1 MSYSVKG
8 NEAYKALRSFRKYA
22 CSVYHERYRFPYLC
36 GTYFAY
42 RKIDVMRVVAI
53 AKSISSQPRY
63 LDVGCGY
70 GDFLEKVREFIPNA
84 IGIEKNASMF
94 YAFGIKKPDYIR
106 IQGIESFEEEAFD
119 VIFVGWM
126 DPGIDFRK
134 NVTKYTNCI
143 ITTFD
148 VGGQCGINGQ
158 CDYEEYGFDRVAW
171 WITPSWI
178 DVNYELM
185 NKYYTSI
192 NHDIKKDLFEL
203 RSAHNIWCI
212 YARNEIS
219 NTVSEG
225 LKSWIGLEDKLSLNN
240 ERFDFESVLD
250 DCGFKFCEEILESST
265 STSKGKILWKVLFD

>member
-1 MSYSVKG
+1 
-8 NEAYKALRSFRKYA
+8 
-22 CSVYHERYRFPYLC
+22 
-36 GTYFAY
+36 
-42 RKIDVMRVVAI
+42 
-53 AKSISSQPRY
+53 
-63 LDVGCGY
+63 
-70 GDFLEKVREFIPNA
+70 
-84 IGIEKNASMF
+84 
-94 YAFGIKKPDYIR
+94 
-106 IQGIESFEEEAFD
+106 
-119 VIFVGWM
+119 
-126 DPGIDFRK
+126 
-134 NVTKYTNCI
+134 

-148 VGGQCGINGQ
+148 AGGQCGINGQ

-192 NHDIKKDLFEL
+192 NHDIKKDLLKL

-250 DCGFKFCEEILESST
+250 DCGFEFCEEILKPT
-265 STSKGKILWKVLFD
+265 AKGKILWKVIFD

>member
-1 MSYSVKG
+1 MPFEIDDLYQAYLKY
-8 NEAYKALRSFRKYA
+8 NEFRKTNPP
-22 CSVYHERYRFPYLC
+22 SFHDRFIFPLLV
-36 GTYFAY
+36 GSYFAY

-84 IGIEKNASMF
+84 IGIENDNIFYNFNMIKPNYIYFQDASLN
-94 YAFGIKKPDYIR
+94 IDD
-106 IQGIESFEEEAFD
+106 EFD

-134 NVTKYTNCI
+134 NVTKFTNCV

-148 VGGQCGINGQ
+148 AGGQCGINGQ

-192 NHDIKKDLFEL
+192 NHDIKKDLLKL

-250 DCGFKFCEEILESST
+250 DCGFEFCEEILKPT
-265 STSKGKILWKVLFD
+265 AKGKILWKVIFD

>member
-1 MSYSVKG
+1 MSYSIKG
-8 NEAYKALRSFRKYA
+8 NEAYKALRSFREYA
-22 CSVYHERYRFPYLC
+22 SSLYHERYRFPYLC
-36 GTYFAY
+36 GSYFAY
-42 RKIDVMRVVAI
+42 RKIDVMRVVAV

-70 GDFLEKVREFIPNA
+70 GDFLQKVREFIPNA
-84 IGIEKNASMF
+84 IGIEKNANMF

-106 IQGIESFEEEAFD
+106 IQGIESFEKEVFD

-134 NVTKYTNCI
+134 NVTKYTNCV

-148 VGGQCGINGQ
+148 AGGQCGINGQ
-158 CDYEEYGFDRVAW
+158 CDYEEYGFDRVAC

-192 NHDIKKDLFEL
+192 NHDIKKDLFKL

-225 LKSWIGLEDKLSLNN
+225 LKSWIGLENKLSLNN

-250 DCGFKFCEEILESST
+250 DCGFEFCEEILKPT
-265 STSKGKILWKVLFD
+265 AKGKILWKVIFD

>member
-1 MSYSVKG
+1 MPFEIDDLYQAYLKY
-8 NEAYKALRSFRKYA
+8 NEFRKTNPP
-22 CSVYHERYRFPYLC
+22 SFHDRFIFPLLA
-36 GTYFAY
+36 GSYFAY
-42 RKIDVMRVVAI
+42 RKIDVMRVVAV

-84 IGIEKNASMF
+84 IGIEKNANMF

-106 IQGIESFEEEAFD
+106 IQGIESFEKEVFD

-134 NVTKYTNCI
+134 NVTKYTNCV

-148 VGGQCGINGQ
+148 AGGQCGINGQ

-192 NHDIKKDLFEL
+192 NHDIKKDLLKL

-225 LKSWIGLEDKLSLNN
+225 LKSWIGLEDELSLNN

-250 DCGFKFCEEILESST
+250 DCGFEFCEEILKPT
-265 STSKGKILWKVLFD
+265 AKGKILWKVIFD

>member
-1 MSYSVKG
+1 MPF
-8 NEAYKALRSFRKYA
+8 EIDDLYKAYLKYNEFKKINPPSF
-22 CSVYHERYRFPYLC
+22 HDRFIFPFLA
-36 GTYFAY
+36 GSYFAY

-53 AKSISSQPRY
+53 AKSISPRPRY

-70 GDFLEKVREFIPNA
+70 GDFLEKIREFIPNA
-84 IGIEKNASMF
+84 IGIEKNANMF
-94 YAFGIKKPDYIR
+94 YAFDTKKPDYIS
-106 IQGIESFEEEAFD
+106 IQDIESFEEEEVFD

-134 NVTKYTNCI
+134 NVTKYTNCVV
-143 ITTFD
+143 TTFD
-148 VGGQCGINGQ
+148 AGGQCGINGQ
-158 CDYEEYGFDRVAW
+158 CDYEEYGFNRVAW

-192 NHDIKKDLFEL
+192 NQDIKKDLFKL
-203 RSAHNIWCI
+203 RSAHNFWCI
-212 YARNEIS
+212 YTRNEIS

-225 LKSWIGLEDKLSLNN
+225 LKSWIGLEDNLSLNN

-250 DCGFKFCEEILESST
+250 DCGFQFYEEILKST
-265 STSKGKILWKVLFD
+265 AKEKILWKVLFD

>member
-1 MSYSVKG
+1 M
-8 NEAYKALRSFRKYA
+8 
-22 CSVYHERYRFPYLC
+22 
-36 GTYFAY
+36 
-42 RKIDVMRVVAI
+42 I
-53 AKSISSQPRY
+53 
-63 LDVGCGY
+63 
-70 GDFLEKVREFIPNA
+70 
-84 IGIEKNASMF
+84 
-94 YAFGIKKPDYIR
+94 KPDYIYFQDASLN
-106 IQGIESFEEEAFD
+106 IDDEFD

-134 NVTKYTNCI
+134 NVTKYTNCV

-148 VGGQCGINGQ
+148 AGGQCGINGQ
-158 CDYEEYGFDRVAW
+158 CDYEEYGFDRIAW

-192 NHDIKKDLFEL
+192 NHDIKKDLFKL

-250 DCGFKFCEEILESST
+250 DCGFEFCEEILKPT
-265 STSKGKILWKVLFD
+265 AKGKILWKVIFD

>member
-1 MSYSVKG
+1 MPFEIDDLYQAYLKY
-8 NEAYKALRSFRKYA
+8 NEFRKNNPP
-22 CSVYHERYRFPYLC
+22 SFHDRFIFPFLA
-36 GTYFAY
+36 GSYFAY
-42 RKIDVMRVVAI
+42 RKIDVMRVVAV

-70 GDFLEKVREFIPNA
+70 GDFLQKVREFIPNA
-84 IGIEKNASMF
+84 IGIENDNIF
-94 YAFGIKKPDYIR
+94 YNFNMIKPDYIYFQDASLN
-106 IQGIESFEEEAFD
+106 IDDEFD

-192 NHDIKKDLFEL
+192 NHDIKKDLLKL

-250 DCGFKFCEEILESST
+250 DCGFKFCEETSTST

>member
-1 MSYSVKG
+1 
-8 NEAYKALRSFRKYA
+8 
-22 CSVYHERYRFPYLC
+22 
-36 GTYFAY
+36 
-42 RKIDVMRVVAI
+42 MRVVAV

-84 IGIEKNASMF
+84 IGIENDNIF
-94 YAFGIKKPDYIR
+94 YNFNMIKPDYIYFQDASLN
-106 IQGIESFEEEAFD
+106 IDDEFD

-134 NVTKYTNCI
+134 NVTKYTNCV

-148 VGGQCGINGQ
+148 AGGQCGINGQ

-171 WITPSWI
+171 WVTPSWI

-192 NHDIKKDLFEL
+192 NHDIKIVVYSCLP
-203 RSAHNIWCI
+203 
-212 YARNEIS
+212 
-219 NTVSEG
+219 
-225 LKSWIGLEDKLSLNN
+225 
-240 ERFDFESVLD
+240 
-250 DCGFKFCEEILESST
+250 
-265 STSKGKILWKVLFD
+265 